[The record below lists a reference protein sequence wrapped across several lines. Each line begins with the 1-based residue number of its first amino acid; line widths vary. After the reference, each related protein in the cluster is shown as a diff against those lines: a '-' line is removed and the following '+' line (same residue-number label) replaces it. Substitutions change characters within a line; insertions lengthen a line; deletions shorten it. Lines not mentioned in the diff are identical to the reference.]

1 MLFNLDTHIFSDTQ
15 VQHLPRLYHTQL
27 WREDRRISNAAL
39 LSDRGKEQ
47 YIWLLHGTDRMGSR
61 TALSQWRPKAS
72 GISKTPAAH
81 ASSVKQSSRPDT
93 NHCLF
98 QLFPQVASAFNSQLW
113 RQKLWSSLIICWPF
127 SIKFLKFPRPSQKIR
142 LFLTCPGLEK
152 GALIFSQ
159 QEPWKLG
166 IKERHWTVRS
176 RMTTKSAH
184 SQHCFPTHSSK
195 LCQI

>member
-1 MLFNLDTHIFSDTQ
+1 MGQTEWVHAWHYHSGGQRPLEYQ
-15 VQHLPRLYHTQL
+15 RLQM
-27 WREDRRISNAAL
+27 
-39 LSDRGKEQ
+39 
-47 YIWLLHGTDRMGSR
+47 RMQ
-61 TALSQWRPKAS
+61 ALSNKAV
-72 GISKTPAAH
+72 GLTPTT
-81 ASSVKQSSRPDT
+81 ASFSFFLR
-93 NHCLF
+93 
-98 QLFPQVASAFNSQLW
+98 W
-113 RQKLWSSLIICWPF
+113 RQHSTVSYQDRSCGPPWLSVDHLALNSL
-127 SIKFLKFPRPSQKIR
+127 FPRPSQKIR

-184 SQHCFPTHSSK
+184 SQHCFPAPSSK